1 MIYPTRAAVILM
13 LAGAPVGLLAGVLVP
28 RLWIVAA
35 AWTLMA
41 ATLML
46 LDAVLAASGRDLDVV
61 LDMPGSLAVGRTT
74 EIALLGRFTGD
85 RRPRVTWAAI
95 ETNARLAVEADRGR
109 QIMVDQNIA
118 ARFQVEPV
126 RRGEGVVSRFWL
138 RWQGPLGLT
147 WRQITRRPDRRVP
160 IIPDIAAVR
169 DEAVRLFSRDSIF
182 GAKVQR
188 DTGEGAE
195 YHALRDFQPGMDIRA
210 IDWKQS
216 AKHSALLVKEF
227 RTERNHQIIFAI
239 DTGRVMSEP
248 VAGAP
253 RIDRALNAALLL
265 AFVSL
270 KLGDRVGLFA
280 FDSKVRVSSGAVTGV
295 RGFAALQRVAA
306 TVDYSEEETNF
317 TLGLSSLGGA
327 LERRSLIVVF
337 TEFPDSVGAELMLEN
352 LQRLAKRH
360 LILFVALRDE
370 ELEAM
375 VRAEPK
381 EAADVSRAVTAAAL
395 LHERDVVL
403 ARLRRLGAQVV
414 ETAADKIGPDVVNAY
429 LDLKRR
435 NLL

>member
-13 LAGAPVGLLAGVLVP
+13 LAGAPIGLLAGVLIP
-28 RLWIVAA
+28 RLWIVAGAWVLMSA
-35 AWTLMA
+35 A
-41 ATLML
+41 LML
-46 LDAVLAASGRDLDVV
+46 IDAVLATSGRELEVA
-61 LDMPGSLAVGRTT
+61 LSAPASLAVGRTA
-74 EIALLGRFTGD
+74 EIALLGQFIGKG
-85 RRPRVTWAAI
+85 RPRVTEAAI
-95 ETNARLAVEADRGR
+95 ETNAKLAVEADRGR
-109 QIMVDQNIA
+109 QLMVDHNVV
-118 ARFQVEPV
+118 ARFHVEPV
-126 RRGEGVVSRFWL
+126 RRGEGIISRFWL

-147 WRQITRRPDRRVP
+147 WRQTTHSPDRRVP
-160 IIPDIAAVR
+160 IVPDIAAVR

-182 GAKVQR
+182 GSKVQR

-216 AKHSALLVKEF
+216 AKHGGLLVKEF

-265 AFVSL
+265 AFICL
-270 KLGDRVGLFA
+270 KLGDRAGLFA
-280 FDSKVRVSSGAVTGV
+280 FDSRVRVSSGAVTGV

-306 TVDYSEEETNF
+306 TVDYSQEETNF
-317 TLGLSSLGGA
+317 TLGLATLGGT

-360 LILFVALRDE
+360 LILFVAMRDE

-381 EAADVSRAVTAAAL
+381 EAADISRAVTAAAL
-395 LHERDVVL
+395 LHEREVVL

-414 ETAADKIGPDVVNAY
+414 ETVADKIGPDVVNAY

-435 NLL
+435 NRL